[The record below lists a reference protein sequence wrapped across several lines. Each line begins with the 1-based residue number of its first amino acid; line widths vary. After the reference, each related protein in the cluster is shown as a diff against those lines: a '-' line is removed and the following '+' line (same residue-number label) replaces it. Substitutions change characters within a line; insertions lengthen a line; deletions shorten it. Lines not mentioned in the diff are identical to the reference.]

1 MDGQMDG
8 VREGEREIRN
18 KSESAYP
25 YISESAYPYISESV
39 HPYNTMDTL
48 YKSLSIC
55 CNITIVTILQG
66 SSQYIRDYN
75 S

>member
-8 VREGEREIRN
+8 VREGERERKNKSDSAYPYRN

-25 YISESAYPYISESV
+25 YI
-39 HPYNTMDTL
+39 TMDTL

-75 S
+75 L

>member
-8 VREGEREIRN
+8 VREGERERRN

-25 YISESAYPYISESV
+25 YI
-39 HPYNTMDTL
+39 TMDTL

-66 SSQYIRDYN
+66 SSQYIRGYN
-75 S
+75 L